1 MSTSTDDSDQDRTL
15 DSILEGMD
23 LKITKFQNS
32 ITPDPEIRKKAILE
46 FESQFQLENKTFEE
60 IIANNVF
67 SEIAQDYDTIK
78 IYLNNWIV
86 KIKDDN
92 SYNDESTTIEYD
104 ARLHYMDDEY
114 ITGNSLYNSL
124 YKLHN
129 NDQEQAIFDTTTPL
143 SSYNPIQVAVPYCK
157 RGPTHVVARYMSSD
171 EEAVRLPPSQHP
183 EQGARPGHGRE
194 RLGDSRAPYT
204 EGGSVTTSNSDESF
218 GEEFMPES
226 YYEKQKSELIIE
238 YLVFLSEKSFYL
250 FRQTCTIFIRVI
262 LKVLKEIMKISLSGI
277 GMLLRAALGA
287 LFQFIFQNYLDP
299 IYELLKNLN
308 PFKIPFEK
316 PFENNKEYEYKINNE
331 INDLKEKIEKIKNDY
346 GSKFEDIQNAQ
357 NAIKSREDQNNYF
370 WIADQ
375 LLKAATGPIL
385 LAIQHHV
392 REGLIAGDARA
403 AILGN

>member
-1 MSTSTDDSDQDRTL
+1 MSTLIDDTPANDQL
-15 DSILEGMD
+15 AEKILEDMNSMIQ
-23 LKITKFQNS
+23 KYQNDDEMNS
-32 ITPDPEIRKKAILE
+32 YNFKNVFST
-46 FESQFQLENKTFEE
+46 QNKTFEE
-60 IIANNVF
+60 IITNNVF
-67 SEIAQDYDTIK
+67 SEIVQDYDTIQ

-92 SYNDESTTIEYD
+92 SYNDGSTPIEYD
-104 ARLHYMDDEY
+104 ARLHYMDNEY
-114 ITGNSLYNSL
+114 ITGNSLYNEL

-129 NDQEQAIFDTTTPL
+129 NDQEQAIFDVANPL
-143 SSYNPIQVAVPYCK
+143 SSSNPIQVAVPYCE
-157 RGPTHVVARYMSSD
+157 RGPPHVVARYRDGGAVPASNDSS
-171 EEAVRLPPSQHP
+171 
-183 EQGARPGHGRE
+183 
-194 RLGDSRAPYT
+194 
-204 EGGSVTTSNSDESF
+204 ESF

-277 GMLLRAALGA
+277 VILLRAALGA

-316 PFENNKEYEYKINNE
+316 PFENNKEYEEDKINKE
-331 INDLKEKIEKIKNDY
+331 INDLKEKIENIKNDY
-346 GSKFEDIQNAQ
+346 GSKIEDIQNAQ
-357 NAIKSREDQNNYF
+357 NAIQSREDQNNYF
-370 WIADQ
+370 WIAEQ
-375 LLKAATGPIL
+375 LLKAATGPIF
-385 LAIQHHV
+385 LAIQHHA
-392 REGLIAGDARA
+392 REGLIARDAHA